1 MTILICVLIIVLIV
15 MFAQGLPRIRH
26 TRALP
31 CHCWLC
37 RRLASPHRPA
47 VKAELDGHFAEWEG
61 ELAARKERP

>member
-15 MFAQGLPRIRH
+15 MFAQGLPRIRRPR
-26 TRALP
+26 TQP
-31 CHCWLC
+31 CRCWLC
-37 RRLASPHRPA
+37 RRLASPHHPA